1 MFKNNALL
9 IFILITSTVEAQVAF
24 DPEIRCSS
32 NSDILFSFDGSHLF
46 VHDPLGVDGKGLV
59 KIYKTEDGIN
69 YDPIQSLNKEFQS
82 GFGKSI
88 SVTDDLSRI
97 LIGAYKM
104 NETGKAFLYEKVE
117 QEYTLL
123 RQFNPPIPTERYGW
137 SVAISGD
144 GNTAVIGSPHY
155 NFKEEKGAVFIYD
168 LLADSSAS
176 PIILKPEN
184 GEHDFGQ
191 QVKTNLDGSI
201 VAIGT
206 STSDWRINCEGSISV
221 FKKAE
226 DNYLPLGNRITL
238 SKDTCIHFATEMA
251 LSHDGLTL
259 ASGLS
264 SNDFSAM
271 VWRYEEDQWKAIGT
285 GLFPFSGGRDHSS
298 KINIDPTGNM
308 IALSKALRKQTGE
321 AIVFRLEEGDWKL
334 MGEKIL
340 GDTDHFKSSA
350 YNFTYDVMLVKELTG
365 KRLLGFRWEE

>member
-1 MFKNNALL
+1 
-9 IFILITSTVEAQVAF
+9 
-24 DPEIRCSS
+24 
-32 NSDILFSFDGSHLF
+32 
-46 VHDPLGVDGKGLV
+46 
-59 KIYKTEDGIN
+59 
-69 YDPIQSLNKEFQS
+69 
-82 GFGKSI
+82 
-88 SVTDDLSRI
+88 
-97 LIGAYKM
+97 
-104 NETGKAFLYEKVE
+104 
-117 QEYTLL
+117 
-123 RQFNPPIPTERYGW
+123 
-137 SVAISGD
+137 
-144 GNTAVIGSPHY
+144 
-155 NFKEEKGAVFIYD
+155 
-168 LLADSSAS
+168 
-176 PIILKPEN
+176 
-184 GEHDFGQ
+184 
-191 QVKTNLDGSI
+191 
-201 VAIGT
+201 
-206 STSDWRINCEGSISV
+206 
-221 FKKAE
+221 
-226 DNYLPLGNRITL
+226 
-238 SKDTCIHFATEMA
+238 MA